1 MLAII
6 NFPSSVWLF
15 LFGVF
20 LLPNI
25 IGVLSFLP
33 STTRRHIYHHL
44 SPPLF
49 LTSENEQVLGLLY
62 NDFVLSITSNATIAK
77 YDVTRNTIIKE
88 GLVYKARSSKVDL
101 QIVELMQERQNENL
115 SDKQF
120 NSLICLPA
128 APGSGKSTFMAR
140 FPETTGFKNYVQNR
154 SSMPCVVIPIT
165 FNSRMNEFLNDA
177 DTIGL
182 RMLYAAAISMSD
194 KEEYS
199 QHTWTGFCEM
209 FQEFASLKARRALY
223 ILRRVY
229 GDRRMLLLV
238 DELSKAKDG
247 LKVMSEIGVIL
258 DGERTVDVLVSSLS
272 PTYIVN
278 LLTGS
283 QRPVEYVVLPPLI
296 EEKLG
301 RKETKIWA
309 TKVMK
314 NIEKEKQKK
323 QQQVVPPFL
332 SRMVSSVYLFASGHP
347 RSIEKLLRSLDKD
360 LEEWKNEIKPPRL
373 SILSKMYNLADLAEV
388 KMTIKAPAFSETITV
403 PFILEEVLSHK
414 TYTTLTPKLRVAVEN
429 GFIYLGQRS
438 DLYSPNIR
446 LGSLFRLL
454 RGLPA
459 SPPPYYP
466 NTTEEPPG
474 PNTQLALRVL
484 EDNLN
489 PNSTKGHL
497 STLFE
502 RCIAFNILVRQKDRF
517 GVVDLTMDEYNSTW
531 TFRRCEAD
539 EDLLVVKMNEVV
551 LPFRNDQSGFDLR
564 ACCDISSGLNTED
577 PKEAEHIYIQ
587 IKSGSSK
594 KKNRA
599 DVVAKAVLNI
609 IQAHMKLTKS
619 WEVAVADVL
628 EDKNNKWKLQMSK
641 LHVIFYD
648 WGCRE
653 KPTRSKAGGWPTKEA
668 LLQAF
673 ESLVV
678 DIMQEK
684 SPSQKASLTT
694 EEIEATRTFLNETYH
709 SNLHVVGKE
718 TMDKWLLPTLA
729 VIPRLVE
736 EVDEEED

>member
-1 MLAII
+1 MVSPTFCFSFIR
-6 NFPSSVWLF
+6 
-15 LFGVF
+15 
-20 LLPNI
+20 
-25 IGVLSFLP
+25 LS
-33 STTRRHIYHHL
+33 
-44 SPPLF
+44 
-49 LTSENEQVLGLLY
+49 NNVCQ
-62 NDFVLSITSNATIAK
+62 SIATIAK

-101 QIVELMQERQNENL
+101 QIVELMEERQKEN
-115 SDKQF
+115 SADKQS
-120 NSLICLPA
+120 NPVVCLPA

-140 FPETTGFKNYVQNR
+140 FPETTGFKKYVQNR
-154 SSMPCVVIPIT
+154 SNMPCVVIPIT
-165 FNSRMNEFLNDA
+165 FNSGMCEFLNDA

-182 RMLYAAAISMSD
+182 RMLYGAAMSMSD
-194 KEEYS
+194 KEEYC
-199 QHTWTGFCEM
+199 QHTWTSFSKM
-209 FQEFASLKARRALY
+209 FQEFASLKALEAVD
-223 ILRRVY
+223 ILRKVY
-229 GDRRMLLLV
+229 GKDKDRRMLLLV

-247 LKVMSEIGVIL
+247 LNAMKEIGVIL
-258 DGERTVDVLVSSLS
+258 NLERTVDVLVSSLS
-272 PTYIVN
+272 PNYIFDV
-278 LLTGS
+278 LEGS
-283 QRPVEYVVLPPLI
+283 QRPVEFVVLPPLI

-301 RKETKIWA
+301 RKETTKWA
-309 TKVMK
+309 TKVLEDM
-314 NIEKEKQKK
+314 EKGKEMK
-323 QQQVVPPFL
+323 QQQVPPFL

-347 RSIEKLLRSLDKD
+347 RSIEKLLESLDENLGD
-360 LEEWKNEIKPPRL
+360 WKNVIKLPNQ
-373 SILSKMYNLADLAEV
+373 SILSKMYKLADLAESI
-388 KMTIKAPAFSETITV
+388 MGYSDPAFSKPITV
-403 PFILEEVLSHK
+403 PFILEKVLSHK
-414 TYTTLTPKLRVAVEN
+414 TYTTQDLTPELREAVEK
-429 GFIYLGQRS
+429 GFIYLGRDPQKS

-446 LGSLFRLL
+446 LGSLLCLL

-459 SPPPYYP
+459 SPPPHP

-474 PNTQLALRVL
+474 PNTQLALRVFGDHL
-484 EDNLN
+484 A
-489 PNSTKGHL
+489 KGHL

-502 RCIAFNILVRQKDRF
+502 RCIAFNILVRQEDRF
-517 GVVDLTMDEYNSTW
+517 GVEALTMDEYNSNW

-539 EDLLVVKMNEVV
+539 EDLLVVKMKEVV

-564 ACCDISSGLNTED
+564 ACCDIPSGLNTED

-619 WEVAVADVL
+619 WEVAVADGL

-673 ESLVV
+673 ECMVV
-678 DIMQEK
+678 DIMREK

-718 TMDKWLLPTLA
+718 TMDKWLLPTLT